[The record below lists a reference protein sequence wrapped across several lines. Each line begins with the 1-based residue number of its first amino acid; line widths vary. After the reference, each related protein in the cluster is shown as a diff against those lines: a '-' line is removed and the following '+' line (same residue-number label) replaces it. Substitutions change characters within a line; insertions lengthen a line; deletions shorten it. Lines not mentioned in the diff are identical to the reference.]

1 METIEQRRAKHAWK
15 KSHEGVNNCGKGY
28 VNLAKALPA
37 LIKNSGLMQVMAF
50 LEDKKSSDA
59 HCALAKHLR
68 DWLHQRFRDDAL
80 DQYDGFMEAML
91 EDSRRNQEMTAE
103 AFAWLKWLRQM
114 AAAQNSQ

>member
-1 METIEQRRAKHAWK
+1 METLEQCRAKHAWE
-15 KSHEGVNNCGKGY
+15 KSHEGVENCGKDY
-28 VNLAKALPA
+28 VKLAKSLPA

-59 HCALAKHLR
+59 HRALAEHLR
-68 DWLHQRFRDDAL
+68 DWLHQRFRDDVL

-91 EDSRRNQEMTAE
+91 KDSRQNQEMTAE

-114 AAAQNSQ
+114 AAARKQ